1 MSEAPRKSN
10 YKPRGELIS
19 NEGKLLT
26 EAGTSPHME
35 RQATQGE
42 LHKSKKKK
50 HGKRKQKTQTNSGQN
65 HKEKD
70 PRKAAHILREKEK
83 KRSAI
88 YVGNPSC
95 ERLGGEFLGCW
106 KCWKCWEC
114 WKIYDFSTLSMFS
127 MLSMLQKEG
136 NAAQDIP
143 SLRTQFAPNTAQG
156 VHKFHKGETA
166 RQGRQHSAGGAHKF
180 HKVETARQGRQH
192 SAWGARK
199 LHEGGRLSEVAALA
213 VVVLKTY
220 NHVVIERCKVCVDLL
235 QLLAHFTG
243 FKPCAYDRYN
253 D

>member
-10 YKPRGELIS
+10 YKPRGEVIS

-35 RQATQGE
+35 RQATQGK
-42 LHKSKKKK
+42 LHKSKKEI
-50 HGKRKQKTQTNSGQN
+50 TQTNSGQN

-88 YVGNPSC
+88 YVGNPSG

-136 NAAQDIP
+136 NAAQESPFIANAV
-143 SLRTQFAPNTAQG
+143 RT
-156 VHKFHKGETA
+156 K
-166 RQGRQHSAGGAHKF
+166 HSAGSAQ
-180 HKVETARQGRQH
+180 VPQGRNSTAGATAQH
-192 SAWGARK
+192 RGSAQTPRG
-199 LHEGGRLSEVAALA
+199 
-213 VVVLKTY
+213 
-220 NHVVIERCKVCVDLL
+220 
-235 QLLAHFTG
+235 
-243 FKPCAYDRYN
+243 
-253 D
+253 